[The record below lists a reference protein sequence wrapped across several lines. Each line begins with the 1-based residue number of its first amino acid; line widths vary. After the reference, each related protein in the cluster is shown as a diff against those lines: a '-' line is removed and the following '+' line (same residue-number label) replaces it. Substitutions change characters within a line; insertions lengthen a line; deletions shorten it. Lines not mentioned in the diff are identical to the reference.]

1 MKVLVL
7 GSDGFFGRNVAA
19 ALAPDHEVIRGTRR
33 VVAHEADQ
41 YHVDLL
47 EPKTIAQALQELQ
60 PEAIVNCAGVVE
72 NSEKALIN
80 PIMTRNL
87 LDQVVSLELKPKRII
102 ISGSAAEY
110 GIIKDPNDIP
120 VKETTPLN
128 PTSVYGQSKVD
139 EVAAGLEYREKYNLP
154 VTIARIFNPIGI
166 GMGPRFLITNIL
178 RQIEEIKNGQRKTIE
193 VSRLDAVRDCCHI
206 LDAAEAVKL
215 LIEGEPQEPI
225 YNISSGKGTSNGEII
240 GLLLK
245 YSGLTEQPEIIE
257 TASEPEPQIA
267 SQADISLIQNEFSWK
282 PTRSIEET
290 VKEIVDAGIRQ

>member
-7 GSDGFFGRNVAA
+7 GSDGFFGRNVVSV
-19 ALAPDHEVIRGTRR
+19 LAPNHEVIRGTRR
-33 VVAHEADQ
+33 VVAHESDQ

-47 EPKTIAQALQELQ
+47 EPESIAKALQELR

-87 LDQVVSLELKPKRII
+87 LEQVVSLELKPKRVI

-110 GIIKDPNDIP
+110 GVVDPNEIP

-128 PTSVYGQSKVD
+128 PTSIYGNSKVE
-139 EVAAGLEYREKYNLP
+139 EVATGLKFREERGVP
-154 VTIARIFNPIGI
+154 VTIARIFNPIGA

-178 RQIEEIKNGQRKTIE
+178 RQIQEIKVGERTTIE

-206 LDAAEAVKL
+206 LDAANAVKL
-215 LIEGEPQEPI
+215 LIEGDPKEAI

-240 GLLLK
+240 DLLLK
-245 YSGLTEQPEIIE
+245 YSDLPERPEVVETSAEPEQPV
-257 TASEPEPQIA
+257 A
-267 SQADISLIQNEFSWK
+267 SQADISRIQNEFGWA
-282 PTRSIEET
+282 PTRTIEVT
-290 VKEIVDAGIRQ
+290 VKEIVDAGIQQ